1 MALKPATETRISYPV
16 GRHHRSTGLQVRP
29 RRVRVLLALAPGR
42 ENGWFASLRSSRYD
56 TVVVYDLNAALDA
69 LEDDAFD
76 VLLLDLTVPGALEAA
91 KLYQFLSLDRR
102 SVPIVGLTAQA
113 SELDDRHRGAL
124 SKCLPVNP
132 GSDALAVFDSMFADR
147 SCTCPAGAEPSRV
160 IRIDA
165 YRESRTKRA

>member
-1 MALKPATETRISYPV
+1 MGS
-16 GRHHRSTGLQVRP
+16 QVIR

-42 ENGWFASLRSSRYD
+42 GNGWFVSLRPSRYD
-56 TVVVYDLNAALDA
+56 IVVVYDLDAALDA

-76 VLLLDLTVPGALEAA
+76 VLLLDLAMPGALEAA
-91 KLYQFLSLDRR
+91 KLHQFLSLDRR
-102 SVPIVGLTAQA
+102 SVPVVGLTAQA

-132 GSDALAVFDSMFADR
+132 GSDALAVLDSMFADS
-147 SCTCPAGAEPSRV
+147 SCTCSAGGEPSRV

-165 YRESRTKRA
+165 YRGLRTKRV